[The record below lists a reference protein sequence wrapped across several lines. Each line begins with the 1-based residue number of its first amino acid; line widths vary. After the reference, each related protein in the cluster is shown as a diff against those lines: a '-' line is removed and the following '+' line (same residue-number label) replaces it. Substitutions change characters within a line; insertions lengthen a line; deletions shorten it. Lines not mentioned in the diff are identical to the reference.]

1 MKVLIFNVYK
11 CLEGI
16 VDKRKLGRGTIKGFT
31 ATAKRFKLGTTKL
44 SIDFSST
51 REGPVGVNHRTFID
65 EIVFFTRKRT
75 PLIGVKKWGD
85 VKQNV
90 KDRIARDIM
99 VCSSF
104 VASYDNIILCT
115 FKIVHNFLV
124 IPLYSLGGILRTM
137 MIRRLGYG
145 RLQRS
150 GTKDGD
156 LN

>member
-1 MKVLIFNVYK
+1 M
-11 CLEGI
+11 
-16 VDKRKLGRGTIKGFT
+16 KGFT
-31 ATAKRFKLGTTKL
+31 ATAKRFKLGTAKL

-51 REGPVGVNHRTFID
+51 RRGPVGVNHRMFID

-90 KDRIARDIM
+90 KDKIARDIM

-104 VASYDNIILCT
+104 VASYDKVILCT

-124 IPLYSLGGILRTM
+124 IPFVQ
-137 MIRRLGYG
+137 IRWHLEDNDDE
-145 RLQRS
+145 
-150 GTKDGD
+150 KAH
-156 LN
+156 